1 MRKPIEIKQGDKYA
15 RLTIVEEI
23 EPFYNSNNK
32 MVRIFKCQ
40 CECGNIKN
48 VRLLLLRNGEVKSCG
63 CLHRE
68 NSKNRTIERNSK
80 HNDSKR
86 YDVKSEYNSWAG
98 MKQRCYYEKHIGFKH
113 YGARGIKVCD
123 RWLDSYE
130 NFLIDMGRKP
140 GPEYSIDRINVNG
153 NYEPSNCRWA
163 TNKEQIKNQRRWIE
177 KYQD

>member
-1 MRKPIEIKQGDKYA
+1 MKRLLNIPIGSKFGRY
-15 RLTIVEEI
+15 TILEEV

-48 VRLLLLRNGEVKSCG
+48 IRLLLLRNGAVKSCG

-68 NSKNRTIERNSK
+68 NSKIRTTQRNLK
-80 HNDSKR
+80 HNDSTR
-86 YDVKSEYNSWAG
+86 YDKKSEYNSWAG

-113 YGARGIKVCD
+113 YGGRGIKVCD
-123 RWLDSYE
+123 RWINSYE
-130 NFLIDMGRKP
+130 NFILDMGRKP
-140 GPEYSIDRINVNG
+140 NPEYSIDRIDVNG

-163 TNKEQIKNQRRWIE
+163 TSSEQIKNRR
-177 KYQD
+177 K